1 MESSTAET
9 VTQWDSRPFT
19 DGHDG
24 LRDLAD
30 REFTGAVTDG
40 AAWLFM
46 LNGRVI
52 GVFDGSIDSFEDA
65 GGTAYEAPHASLP
78 LLYAMRETGGETRAN
93 YYTEKTPLP
102 EVDRTLKAGNF
113 TGYVELSENV
123 LSGDYYTVY
132 QGGKSMSVAFVGNNR
147 RLLTGDEAFERAAD
161 EVGIYEVK
169 TVDVDIVEIPDPE
182 PSGTDAAVG
191 GETAGG
197 AETAAGDEGA
207 GNEGAG
213 AAASADTEAG
223 ETADGEDDSES
234 TADSGAG
241 TGPAQGSVTFGGD
254 DPLADDGSPSAPED
268 QLADDGSAA
277 GAADPP
283 ADDGSPTGADDPLA
297 DEDAATA
304 EPSGGDETAPS
315 PESPP
320 TNENA
325 AAADAGTES
334 SPGRSS
340 QESRTNTD
348 DPLAETSVSEDAAP
362 STTDRDGRPASRGR
376 SPREPSAG
384 QPGSR
389 EPETGADADET
400 PGGGANRTAFDDE
413 ATWRESR
420 TIPALDPDETE
431 ATDDSAANGVVAT
444 ETRRE
449 ASDDRAQ
456 ATGQDTRRQQSQ
468 EPPREDRHDQPQR
481 RLRNAESSLEALRS
495 ERDRLAARVEELTA
509 ERDRQSETSESARRE
524 LERVKRE
531 RDEATQQVSSLEATV
546 AELESTVETL
556 EHRLADAREDR
567 SDDEDASSPD
577 VTSVSADRALEG
589 TNLFVRYSHKSG
601 STLDDAFDGTASREE
616 VDENVRLEHHT
627 DFDADEAVVED
638 RPFDEW
644 LTGTIEYGFSE
655 WLATEFIHDVRETRN
670 QSSLEA
676 LYQAIPDVDRIEF
689 RGTLQVPTAEGETE
703 GRTFDVVLRDRM
715 GDPLVVAN
723 LNDSREP
730 ATESMVDSLVE
741 SASPVGELEPSLAG
755 AFVVTASYFEPGA
768 LETAYDATGGG
779 LLRRD
784 RRKSFVKLSRKE
796 GYHLCLV
803 ETRNGEFHV
812 NVPEL

>member
-1 MESSTAET
+1 MESSTVET
-9 VTQWDSRPFT
+9 VTEWDSRPFT
-19 DGHDG
+19 DGYDG

-147 RLLTGDEAFERAAD
+147 RLLAGDEAFERAAD

-197 AETAAGDEGA
+197 TETAAGAA
-207 GNEGAG
+207 GSEAATSAG
-213 AAASADTEAG
+213 SEAG
-223 ETADGEDDSES
+223 EAADGEDDSES
-234 TADSGAG
+234 ADPAAG
-241 TGPAQGSVTFGGD
+241 TGPAQGGVTFGGD
-254 DPLADDGSPSAPED
+254 DLLSDDGSPGTSKD
-268 QLADDGSAA
+268 QQADDGSAA
-277 GAADPP
+277 GAADPL

-297 DEDAATA
+297 GEDAATT
-304 EPSGGDETAPS
+304 EPSGDNEAAPS

-320 TNENA
+320 TTENA
-325 AAADAGTES
+325 APDAGTES
-334 SPGRSS
+334 GPERSS
-340 QESRTNTD
+340 QGTRTNTD
-348 DPLAETSVSEDAAP
+348 DPLAGTSVSED
-362 STTDRDGRPASRGR
+362 TTPPTADRDGRAASQGR
-376 SPREPSAG
+376 SPREPSAEE
-384 QPGSR
+384 PGSR
-389 EPETGADADET
+389 EPEGGADPDAT
-400 PGGGANRTAFDDE
+400 PGGVTNRTAFDDE
-413 ATWRESR
+413 MTWRESR
-420 TIPALDPDETE
+420 TIPALDPDET
-431 ATDDSAANGVVAT
+431 AAPDDSAANGVVAT

-449 ASDDRAQ
+449 ASDDRTET
-456 ATGQDTRRQQSQ
+456 TGQDARRQQPQ
-468 EPPREDRHDQPQR
+468 KPAREDRHDQPQQ

-509 ERDRQSETSESARRE
+509 ERDRLSETSENARRE
-524 LERVKRE
+524 LEQVKRE
-531 RDEATQQVSSLEATV
+531 RDEATQQVSSLETTV

-556 EHRLADAREDR
+556 EHRLTDAREDR
-567 SDDEDASSPD
+567 SDDEDASSPG

-589 TNLFVRYSHKSG
+589 TNLFVRYSRKSG
-601 STLDDAFDGTASREE
+601 PTLDDAFDGTASREE
-616 VDENVRLEHHT
+616 VNENVRLEHHT

-644 LTGTIEYGFSE
+644 LTATIEYGFSE

-689 RGTLQVPTAEGETE
+689 CGTLQVPTAEGETE

-730 ATESMVDSLVE
+730 ATESMVDALVE
-741 SASPVGELEPSLAG
+741 SASPVGEREPSLAG
-755 AFVVTASYFEPGA
+755 AFVVTTSYFEPGA
-768 LETAYDATGGG
+768 LETAHDATGGG